1 MIINS
6 KRTGETIEY
15 KGDRLPIVYA
25 SSENAKYAVYAR
37 NRALHGK
44 WYVFAGTDVLAVCE
58 YRRGA
63 IRVCDELN
71 ALAEL
76 SITK

>member
-6 KRTGETIEY
+6 KRLGETIEY
-15 KGDRLPIVYA
+15 KGEQLPIVYA
-25 SSENAKYAVYAR
+25 SSANAKYAVYAR
-37 NRALHGK
+37 HRALHGK

>member
-6 KRTGETIEY
+6 KRLGETIEY
-15 KGDRLPIVYA
+15 KGERLPIVYA
-25 SSENAKYAVYAR
+25 SSERAKYAVYAR
-37 NRALHGK
+37 RRALHGK
-44 WYVFAGTDVLAVCE
+44 WYVFAGADVLAVCE

>member
-6 KRTGETIEY
+6 KRLGATIEY
-15 KGDRLPIVYA
+15 KGERLTIVYA
-25 SSENAKYAVYAR
+25 SSEKAKYAVYAR
-37 NRALHGK
+37 SRALHGK
-44 WYVFAGTDVLAVCE
+44 WYVFAGADVLAVCE
-58 YRRGA
+58 YLRGA

-71 ALAEL
+71 ALADL